1 MKSGFYKIKS
11 DGAMKKARNC
21 FFTQKMFEDYT
32 GVFFIDVLS
41 AKQEKKSMFSTT
53 VGWQVEIR
61 VGPNK
66 MKFCMFLEEKHVHLI
81 KEVKLMYF
89 SLSKSNYA
97 AYARSVRN
105 CYESWRSISTA
116 DSATGVEK
124 FIIRKVRKDC
134 LELYSAKAGGFLGFI
149 NTKLDRF
156 VDLCEMVDA
165 PDVQPRSYHLL
176 TDYAYSRYS
185 DMLMADTASNNR
197 CREVAN
203 TARTLNKFEIRRSN
217 ETAAEL
223 YSVDGVYIG
232 LINRLLPEFIEMCQT
247 VDDKIH
253 MKEKFQETYRISK
266 GAKDEL
272 LRHLRGVNY
281 NIYIMID
288 HAVECV
294 SRLQVLKFNDQIY
307 LVMPDN
313 SRELWNNFRVCQKY
327 LLPDI
332 CFIDYGTRPE
342 PINEPKQEIAEV
354 PCISLNIKSEA
365 DRLAA
370 IKMLQEMKVC

>member
-1 MKSGFYKIKS
+1 MKSGFYKLKS
-11 DGAMKKARNC
+11 DGAMKKTRNC

-32 GVFFIDVLS
+32 GVFFIEVLT
-41 AKQEKKSMFSTT
+41 AKQEKKSMFTT
-53 VGWQVEIR
+53 QIGWQVEIR
-61 VGPNK
+61 IGPNR
-66 MKFCMFLEEKHVHLI
+66 MQFHTFLEEKHIHLI
-81 KEVKLMYF
+81 KEVKLEYF

-105 CYESWRSISTA
+105 CYEGWRSIATA

-124 FIIRKVRKDC
+124 FIIRKTRKDC
-134 LELYSAKAGGFLGFI
+134 VELYSAKAGGFLGFI
-149 NTKLDRF
+149 NTKMDRF
-156 VDLCEMVDA
+156 LDLCESVNP
-165 PDVQPRSYHLL
+165 PDVKPRGYHLL

-185 DMLMADTASNNR
+185 DMLMADTASNNS

-203 TARTLNKFEIRRSN
+203 TARTLNKFEIRRLS
-217 ETAAEL
+217 EISSEL

-232 LINRLLPEFIEMCQT
+232 LINRLLPEFIEMCQV
-247 VDDKIH
+247 VDEKTH
-253 MKEKFQETYRISK
+253 MKEKFQETYRITK

-281 NIYIMID
+281 DIYIMID

-294 SRLQVLKFNDQIY
+294 SRLQVLKHDDQIY

-313 SRELWNNFRVCQKY
+313 SRVLWNNFRTCQKY

-332 CFIDYGTRPE
+332 CFIDYKTRP
-342 PINEPKQEIAEV
+342 EPKQEIAEV
-354 PCISLNIKSEA
+354 PCISLHIKSEE